1 MAAKT
6 ISFPKGKGHLTHN
19 NREFI
24 SNNVVPE
31 RTAWNR
37 IYIQESL
44 EQAYEKCFGQALRDY
59 NAAQKRKDR
68 RKENYLKEIE
78 NSGNKEKTFYE
89 NIVQIGKKEDTPVV
103 DADGNLTE
111 EAKVAIEILEQYAK
125 TFQERN
131 PNLYL
136 FNCVMYLD
144 EATPHL
150 HIDYIPVAHGYKTGM
165 ETRNSLTKALQQMG
179 FAKAVSKKENETVA
193 WQQRE
198 RSYLSDL
205 CREKGIDIEVLG
217 IQRDNLSLPEYKAA
231 MQKVE
236 ALEQQAEEMEIH
248 NRELATQAGE
258 LVRQIDELEARDK
271 SNQELLEKHD
281 LRATT
286 LKTISKEVDAETK
299 NIKSAAIPVNNLF
312 GGEEYVKVKKSDWNK
327 IMDAFS
333 RAVSRNYLLEKYEK
347 KIFALE
353 KKIATLTDQIE
364 KLKQFVASRGLGEA
378 FVEFVKSLA
387 PKSFKQK
394 LEEKKADVAEQN
406 RQRKITQQEMLD
418 KKKNGSRKCK
428 FEERE
433 ERTMNL
439 TYEKCGDYLIPNIIP
454 DPEPGE
460 ELRKFGLMRK
470 NYLKEYK
477 SGIYQ
482 GMVLSGKLKEHLLM
496 VQEQA
501 ELQFDVLVE
510 QMAEREGVTEQLKE
524 ENQMLWA
531 QKMNNIRARAEEI
544 VREEIIY
551 CNG

>member
-19 NREFI
+19 NRDFI
-24 SNNVVPE
+24 SKNVVPE
-31 RTAWNR
+31 RTFWNR
-37 IYIQESL
+37 VYMQESL
-44 EQAYEKCFGQALRDY
+44 EQAYEKCFGQALMDY
-59 NAAQKRKDR
+59 NATQKRKDR

-103 DADGNLTE
+103 DTDGNLTE

-136 FNCVMYLD
+136 FNSVMHLD

-198 RSYLSDL
+198 RAYLTDL

-231 MQKVE
+231 MREVE
-236 ALEQQAEEMEIH
+236 ALEQQAEEMEMH
-248 NRELATQAGE
+248 NKELATQAGE
-258 LVRQIDELEARDK
+258 LAKQIDELEARDK

-299 NIKSAAIPVNNLF
+299 NMKSVAIPVNNLF

-327 IMDAFS
+327 IIDAFS
-333 RAVSRNYLLEKYEK
+333 RAVSRNHLLEKYEK
-347 KIFALE
+347 KISALE
-353 KKIATLTDQIE
+353 KKIVTLTHQIE

-394 LEEKKADVAEQN
+394 LEEKKADAAEQN

-418 KKKNGSRKCK
+418 KKKKW
-428 FEERE
+428 
-433 ERTMNL
+433 
-439 TYEKCGDYLIPNIIP
+439 
-454 DPEPGE
+454 
-460 ELRKFGLMRK
+460 
-470 NYLKEYK
+470 
-477 SGIYQ
+477 Q
-482 GMVLSGKLKEHLLM
+482 
-496 VQEQA
+496 QE
-501 ELQFDVLVE
+501 
-510 QMAEREGVTEQLKE
+510 M
-524 ENQMLWA
+524 
-531 QKMNNIRARAEEI
+531 
-544 VREEIIY
+544 
-551 CNG
+551 

>member
-1 MAAKT
+1 MGAKT

-19 NREFI
+19 NRDFI
-24 SNNVVPE
+24 SKNVVPE
-31 RTAWNR
+31 RTSWNR
-37 IYIQESL
+37 IYMQESL
-44 EQAYEKCFGQALRDY
+44 EQAYEKCFGQALMDY
-59 NAAQKRKDR
+59 NATQKRKDR

-111 EAKVAIEILEQYAK
+111 QAKVAIEILEQYAK

-136 FNCVMYLD
+136 FNCVMHLD

-165 ETRNSLTKALQQMG
+165 ETRNSLTKALQQME

-198 RSYLSDL
+198 RSYLTEL

-217 IQRDNLSLPEYKAA
+217 IQRENLSLPEYKAA
-231 MQKVE
+231 MREVE
-236 ALEQQAEEMEIH
+236 ALEQQAEGMEIH

-258 LVRQIDELEARDK
+258 LAKQIDELEVRDK

-299 NIKSAAIPVNNLF
+299 KIKSAAIPVNNLF
-312 GGEEYVKVKKSDWNK
+312 GDEKYVKVKKSDWNK
-327 IMDAFS
+327 IIDAFS
-333 RAVSRNYLLEKYEK
+333 RAVSRNHLLEKYEK
-347 KIFALE
+347 KISVLE

-364 KLKQFVASRGLGEA
+364 KMKQFVAARGLGEA

-394 LEEKKADVAEQN
+394 LEEKKADAAEQN
-406 RQRKITQQEMLD
+406 RQRKTAQQEMPD
-418 KKKNGSRKCK
+418 KKK
-428 FEERE
+428 
-433 ERTMNL
+433 
-439 TYEKCGDYLIPNIIP
+439 
-454 DPEPGE
+454 
-460 ELRKFGLMRK
+460 
-470 NYLKEYK
+470 
-477 SGIYQ
+477 
-482 GMVLSGKLKEHLLM
+482 KLQ
-496 VQEQA
+496 QE
-501 ELQFDVLVE
+501 
-510 QMAEREGVTEQLKE
+510 M
-524 ENQMLWA
+524 
-531 QKMNNIRARAEEI
+531 
-544 VREEIIY
+544 
-551 CNG
+551 